1 MQNDSFTNILSGKKI
16 LIPVAIG
23 MVVALGML
31 FHDIHSSNISRLT
44 LTPDWGWALL
54 AAVALIMG
62 REAGYILRYRM
73 LSDHSLS
80 WRQSFRITM
89 MCEFASTITP
99 SSVGGSS
106 LAMLFMKRENVD
118 MGRGTSIV
126 LITLFLDELFFVVT
140 CPLIFIFIP
149 GHWLFATLGSGIR
162 ISFWCIYGLVS
173 LWTVMLY
180 LGIFIKPRFIKSM
193 IMWIFRLRLLRK
205 WQSGASKFCEDL
217 VATSIA
223 LRRKNIIWWS
233 RAFLATAISWI
244 CRYALVGAIFWAI
257 IPNPNTALILARQ
270 AVVWLI
276 LIIVPTPGGS
286 GVSEWLFARYYAD
299 MVTSHGASLLIAL
312 IWRVFTYYLY
322 IITGLLV
329 IPGWLKPKS
338 KVTGKAGL

>member
-44 LTPDWGWALL
+44 LTPDWGWAL
-54 AAVALIMG
+54 
-62 REAGYILRYRM
+62 

-162 ISFWCIYGLVS
+162 ISFWCIYGLVC
-173 LWTVMLY
+173 Y
-180 LGIFIKPRFIKSM
+180 I
-193 IMWIFRLRLLRK
+193 
-205 WQSGASKFCEDL
+205 SGYS
-217 VATSIA
+217 
-223 LRRKNIIWWS
+223 
-233 RAFLATAISWI
+233 
-244 CRYALVGAIFWAI
+244 
-257 IPNPNTALILARQ
+257 
-270 AVVWLI
+270 
-276 LIIVPTPGGS
+276 
-286 GVSEWLFARYYAD
+286 
-299 MVTSHGASLLIAL
+299 
-312 IWRVFTYYLY
+312 
-322 IITGLLV
+322 
-329 IPGWLKPKS
+329 
-338 KVTGKAGL
+338 